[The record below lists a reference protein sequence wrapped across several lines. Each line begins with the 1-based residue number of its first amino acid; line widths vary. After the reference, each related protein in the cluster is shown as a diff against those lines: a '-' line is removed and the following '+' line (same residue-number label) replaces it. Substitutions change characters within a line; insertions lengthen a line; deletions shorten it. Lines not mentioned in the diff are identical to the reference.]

1 MTIEHQH
8 YYHYSKEILVREF
21 SGRVAL
27 EQIIASWDYLLDNKM
42 ITPVLKGVINDLEFC
57 EPGLNPDSFQKLM
70 LYLKSKPELKDL
82 NWRLY
87 VQCQRISFFPFSL
100 SPMSVICRL
109 KRFQPSTQLLN
120 G

>member
-1 MTIEHQH
+1 M
-8 YYHYSKEILVREF
+8 VREF

-70 LYLKSKPELKDL
+70 LYLKSKRELK
-82 NWRLY
+82 RLK
-87 VQCQRISFFPFSL
+87 L
-100 SPMSVICRL
+100 AVICTMPKDIVFPILAESDERDL
-109 KRFQPSTQLLN
+109 SVKTFSTFDAAAEWVSK
-120 G
+120 